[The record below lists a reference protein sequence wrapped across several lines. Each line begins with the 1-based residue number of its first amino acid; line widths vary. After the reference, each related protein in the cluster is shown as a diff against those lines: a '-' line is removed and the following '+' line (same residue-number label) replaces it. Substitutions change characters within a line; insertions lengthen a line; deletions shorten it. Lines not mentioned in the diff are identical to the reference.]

1 MKLKFS
7 VVCGV
12 FTKVCFSYSLHSV
25 YNLYSVQCSLTKGH
39 LLYLLK
45 THVLKIE
52 SQTLRYAGMR
62 TISPLWG
69 HHETS
74 FYQTCFL
81 VVRIRDQLRE
91 GREITRKVVLFVC
104 FCNQIFH
111 THLHYRL
118 GWLWKANRRCKIFIT
133 FSIKRRKYECSF
145 LIGGCG
151 FGMDIGHCWAIFPNP
166 SVTSLRHFLR
176 WADFCFNRYIT

>member
-12 FTKVCFSYSLHSV
+12 FTKVFFSYSLHSV
-25 YNLYSVQCSLTKGH
+25 YNLYSVQCSLTKGQ

-62 TISPLWG
+62 TISLEDITKL
-69 HHETS
+69 HFIRHV
-74 FYQTCFL
+74 FL

-104 FCNQIFH
+104 FCNQIFILIS
-111 THLHYRL
+111 TTVL
-118 GWLWKANRRCKIFIT
+118 GDFGKPIDDAK
-133 FSIKRRKYECSF
+133 FS
-145 LIGGCG
+145 
-151 FGMDIGHCWAIFPNP
+151 
-166 SVTSLRHFLR
+166 
-176 WADFCFNRYIT
+176 